1 MRQNETVRLQVVI
14 PFHQPLSS
22 THEQLAQA
30 CERCYIPLI
39 TALEKHESVRV
50 ALHFGGHILD
60 YLARSQE
67 GFLLRVK
74 NLCKRGQVEILGG
87 LFYGGIPALLPEF
100 DVRSQIEMSTE
111 FWESFVGVRPKGFWL
126 TDLAWAAELPRL
138 LDETGLAYGFVA
150 SSQVQ
155 LPAGTPPSLGSLQR
169 GGHKIAAFVLDSS
182 LSQALPARPAVEWMQ
197 AVRDIGTRGNE
208 QVLSVW
214 VRAESL
220 GLEPGTYA
228 WCHEQHWLTQWFT
241 ALTEGLQ
248 ATLVLPQETFP
259 SVHPAQPLS
268 LRHVCAPELHA
279 FGAAAPAVEWTDFAY
294 QFSEVD
300 TLYRRMLRASA
311 KLREAI
317 GVMEDEELEER
328 WSDHL
333 ATAQRLVFSSQ
344 APDVYYRGQSLGF
357 ADPSLRD
364 ATMARL
370 LRAENIMDNLVQ
382 GDEDWLSFE
391 EVDLDDDGVDEE
403 FVATRRL
410 SVWLDVKRGNIR
422 TLENRITEANVLDVG
437 GRRPDVRLNES
448 PSTNKSSGS
457 KRHEVAARAPI
468 AQPQDIDSAPRRGM
482 REWLVEPETTAEA
495 LFGGQAVSLIQPN
508 HTWEVTEHG
517 VDEDGDCSYQLQ
529 LRSTIEL
536 PGTFGGVENIGRR
549 LICHKAIKVPI
560 DASRISLEYTWELQ
574 GGSPVLWALELP
586 VRLGSQDSRLFV
598 EGKQVLP
605 PQAASQGR
613 AAYVEGA
620 DGSVMLLEFSR
631 PTPLWWH
638 PVRTVGKDSQG
649 WAAIYQGLL
658 LAPVVRIDGHAGLK
672 INIDL
677 QRRADKV

>member
-1 MRQNETVRLQVVI
+1 MRKNETVRLQVVI
-14 PFHQPLSS
+14 PFHQPLSA
-22 THEQLAQA
+22 THAQLAEA

-39 TALEKHESVRV
+39 AALEKHESVRV

-100 DVRSQIEMSTE
+100 DVRSQIEMSAE
-111 FWESFVGVRPKGFWL
+111 FWESFVGVTPKGFWL
-126 TDLAWAAELPRL
+126 TELAWAPELPRL
-138 LDETGLAYGFVA
+138 LDETALAYGFVA

-155 LPAGTPPSLGSLQR
+155 LPSGPAPSLGSLQR
-169 GGHKIAAFVLDSS
+169 GGHKIAAFLLDSA

-197 AVRDIGTRGNE
+197 AVRDVGAKGNE

-228 WCHEQHWLTQWFT
+228 WCHEQHWLSQWFT

-268 LRHVCAPELHA
+268 LRHVCAPELQA
-279 FGAAAPAVEWTDFAY
+279 FGADAPASDWADFAY
-294 QFSEVD
+294 QFAEVD

-317 GVMEDEELEER
+317 GVMEDEELEDR

-344 APDVYYRGQSLGF
+344 APDVYYRGQTPGF
-357 ADPSLRD
+357 NDPNLRD

-403 FVATRRL
+403 FIATRRL
-410 SVWLDVKRGNIR
+410 SVWLDAKRGNIR
-422 TLENRITEANVLDVG
+422 TLENRVTECNVLDVG
-437 GRRPDVRLNES
+437 GRRRDVRLSEEG
-448 PSTNKSSGS
+448 NKGTSGN
-457 KRHEVAARAPI
+457 KRHEARPPTD
-468 AQPQDIDSAPRRGM
+468 QSEGIDSAPRRGM

-495 LFGGQAVSLIQPN
+495 LFGGQAVSFIQPN
-508 HTWEVTEHG
+508 HTWEVMEHG

-529 LRSTIEL
+529 LRSTIPL
-536 PGTFGGVENIGRR
+536 PGMPGGVENVGRR
-549 LICHKAIKVPI
+549 LICHKAIRVPI
-560 DASRISLEYTWELQ
+560 DAARISLEYTWELQ

-586 VRLGSQDSRLFV
+586 VRLGAQDSRLFV

-638 PVRTVGKDSQG
+638 PVRTMAKDLQG
-649 WAAIYQGLL
+649 WTGTYQGLL